1 MTAQE
6 IYEELKELQKPTRK
20 ASGYLFWNNGKKI
33 TLEQAHK
40 LIMTDLNSVVVT
52 TVRGFP
58 VIRKWLN
65 EE

>member
-1 MTAQE
+1 MTSQE
-6 IYEELKELQKPTRK
+6 IYEELKELQKPSRK

-40 LIMTDLNSVVVT
+40 LIMTDPNSVVVT
-52 TVRGFP
+52 TVGGFP